1 MSLFP
6 LSVYNNDVF
15 PFKKRVQPILINPAY
30 HKLHLK
36 NQDLPVYELFFLP
49 APSKPSKS
57 IFAGCF
63 ANAEHILPRP
73 LSILR
78 IIHGV

>member
-1 MSLFP
+1 M
-6 LSVYNNDVF
+6 
-15 PFKKRVQPILINPAY
+15 QPILINPAY

-36 NQDLPVYELFFLP
+36 NQDLPVYELFFLH

-63 ANAEHILPRP
+63 ANAEQHCPDRWVFYESYTVYEAVFKGHIH
-73 LSILR
+73 IF
-78 IIHGV
+78 G